1 MRTTGA
7 RLLFACGGLA
17 FAFVAQ
23 VARADTSKAACAKA
37 NADGQ
42 ALQLEGKLSAARK
55 LLVSCGDPGCPAIVR
70 DDCAQRL
77 NELERLQPTI
87 VFDVKDGAGV
97 DVSGVSVTVDG
108 QPLADR
114 LGGLALKVD
123 PGEHAFTFTAAGH
136 PAVTRSF
143 VLKEGEKDRRERIV
157 LDTAAGPPAAATPTP
172 ATTTPTTPT
181 AGSAEPT
188 PGGMSTMKILGLTTG
203 AVGVAGL
210 AVGGIFGALTLAAV
224 NQQKTD
230 CSSASTCSNR
240 AQALSDHSTVSTDS
254 TVSDV
259 GFIAG
264 GALLAIGAV
273 LFFTAPSSSAAPTSG
288 LVIMPAPS
296 RGGGGL
302 SLVGEF

>member
-1 MRTTGA
+1 MT
-7 RLLFACGGLA
+7 
-17 FAFVAQ
+17 FVAQ
-23 VARADTSKAACAKA
+23 VARADMSKAACAKA

-42 ALQLEGKLSAARK
+42 ALQLDGKLSAARK
-55 LLVSCGDPGCPAIVR
+55 LLVSCGDPSCPAIVR

-87 VFDVKDGAGV
+87 VFDVKDGDGV

-108 QPLADR
+108 QPLTDR
-114 LGGLALKVD
+114 LEGLALKVD

-157 LDTAAGPPAAATPTP
+157 LESAAVPPAAPSPTPTP
-172 ATTTPTTPT
+172 TSPAPT
-181 AGSAEPT
+181 AVPAEAT
-188 PGGMSTMKILGLTTG
+188 PAGMSTMKVLGLTTG

-210 AVGGIFGALTLAAV
+210 AVGGIFGALTIAAV

-264 GALLAIGAV
+264 GALLALGAV